1 MTTSKTNCASSDAE
15 WIVTSCLS
23 RGELVQVI
31 DEPGL
36 SVGLAIYLGT
46 VRPYQ
51 LGLWKG
57 DLLESLK
64 LLGLVS
70 TSAYTTWGLMN
81 PYEWHHAL
89 VLEGRPH
96 YLNSS
101 YYTLLP
107 VPPEDASLI
116 EPHT

>member
-1 MTTSKTNCASSDAE
+1 VSSDAE
-15 WIVTSCLS
+15 WIVTGGLS
-23 RGELVQVI
+23 PGALVQVI

-57 DLLESLK
+57 DLLESLE

-70 TSAYTTWGLMN
+70 TLSYTKWGIIN

-89 VLEGRPH
+89 LLEGRPH
-96 YLNSS
+96 YLSS
-101 YYTLLP
+101 FCCTLLP
-107 VPPEDASLI
+107 VPPEGASFI

>member
-1 MTTSKTNCASSDAE
+1 MTTTRTSCSLFVEAE
-15 WIVTSCLS
+15 WILS
-23 RGELVQVI
+23 GGLRSDELVQVI

-51 LGLWKG
+51 LGLWKE
-57 DLLESLK
+57 DLLESLE

-70 TSAYTTWGLMN
+70 TLSPAKWGIIN

-89 VLEGRPH
+89 LLEGRLH
-96 YLNSS
+96 YLST
-101 YYTLLP
+101 YCCTLLP
-107 VPPEDASLI
+107 VPPD
-116 EPHT
+116 